1 MQTPDTSAGWACDTR
16 TVSDGIFDS
25 SIAPHYDEAS
35 SGMFDPEVLVPT
47 VDMLADIAGEGRA
60 LEFAIGTGRVAIP
73 LSERGVDVV
82 GVELSRSMVD
92 QMMAKPGSETIPV
105 TIGDMATTRVE
116 GEFEL
121 VYLVYNTISNL
132 LAQDEQV
139 ACFCNAS
146 EHLSP
151 GGSFVIE
158 VGVPRLRQL
167 PAGETFLV
175 FDASD
180 GHFGVDEFDLVNQ
193 RSTSHHA
200 WIRDG
205 RGRTFD
211 STHRYAWPA
220 EYDLMARIAG
230 LQFENRWANWQR
242 DPFTADS
249 TSHISVWRK
258 PSTSPPEP
266 RSSVR

>member
-1 MQTPDTSAGWACDTR
+1 
-16 TVSDGIFDS
+16 VSDGIFDS
-25 SIAPHYDEAS
+25 FIAPHYDEAS
-35 SGMFDPEVLVPT
+35 SGMFDPGVLVPT
-47 VDMLADIAGEGRA
+47 VDVLADLAGGGRA

-82 GVELSRSMVD
+82 GVELSRPMVD
-92 QMMAKPGSETIPV
+92 QMMAKPGSEGIPV
-105 TIGDMATTRVE
+105 TIGDMTTTRVE
-116 GEFEL
+116 GEFDL

-132 LAQDEQV
+132 LAQDDQV

-146 EHLSP
+146 EHLAP

-158 VGVPRLRQL
+158 VGVPRIRQL
-167 PAGETFLV
+167 PVGETLLV

-180 GHFGVDEFDLVNQ
+180 GHFGVDEFDVVNQ
-193 RSTSHHA
+193 RLTSHHG
-200 WIRDG
+200 WIGDG
-205 RGRTFD
+205 YGRTFD
-211 STHRYAWPA
+211 SIHRYAWPS

-230 LQFENRWANWQR
+230 LQLGNRWANWQR

-258 PSTSPPEP
+258 RGTPTQET